1 MFRKVGNIDLINRL
15 EKIENKLDILN
26 INFNSRLYC
35 NCRDKDICIYKE
47 LCDYLEIK
55 FRDCI
60 LNSNT
65 SNDAV
70 LQQITDLNQSF
81 NTIDVKLNSIYFENE
96 IIKHQLLLQDEIR
109 QCILEIDTITL
120 TINSI
125 LKKIDDLT
133 SKL

>member
-26 INFNSRLYC
+26 VNLNSRHYC
-35 NCRDKDICIYKE
+35 NCRNNEVCIYKE

-60 LNSNT
+60 LNS
-65 SNDAV
+65 SKPNDAV

-96 IIKHQLLLQDEIR
+96 IIKHQLLLQDDIR
-109 QCILEIDTITL
+109 QYILEIDTITL

-125 LKKIDDLT
+125 IKKIDDFK